1 MSSILSMF
9 ALKKA
14 IGSLHLPMITNCII
28 VVDSKRGKVERQADV
43 RQIGEIFFNRT
54 YSYYKDIGNENKKI
68 FPRSPLTAS
77 IIVD

>member
-1 MSSILSMF
+1 MSSMF
-9 ALKKA
+9 TTEA

-43 RQIGEIFFNRT
+43 RQIGEFFFNRT

-68 FPRSPLTAS
+68 FPRSQLTAS
-77 IIVD
+77 IIVE